1 MTNSLLSL
9 ADNLAGR
16 IENSKCKDCKP
27 YLKYVEFKDKLL
39 ILNCLNCSKIHKKY
53 VKENLTKRLANTYK
67 FCDEDINKCCLM
79 LIKRSLFLRVH
90 RRKFESLSVQG
101 KKLLT

>member
-39 ILNCLNCSKIHKKY
+39 ILNCLNCSKSHK
-53 VKENLTKRLANTYK
+53 N
-67 FCDEDINKCCLM
+67 M
-79 LIKRSLFLRVH
+79 
-90 RRKFESLSVQG
+90 
-101 KKLLT
+101 